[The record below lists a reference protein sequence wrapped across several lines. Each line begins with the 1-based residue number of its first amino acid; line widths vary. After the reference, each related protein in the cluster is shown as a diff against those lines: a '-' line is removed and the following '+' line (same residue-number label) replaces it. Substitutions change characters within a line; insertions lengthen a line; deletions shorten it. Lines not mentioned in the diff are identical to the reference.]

1 MKLLNKVFCII
12 LVALSTG
19 FALYSAQ
26 CPSWEV
32 ITYTRF
38 QCRNYGG
45 VNFYVAGENA
55 QYAPDND
62 QIQRPG
68 QPLANGISKD
78 PNVSYYGWW
87 YCDSLSDSARIAI
100 CEKDFV
106 YCADQSS
113 GMLKYD
119 TVLILDTIVKKI
131 EKFDTVKISVYDT
144 NKISIFDT
152 TRHNI
157 LDTIVYVRYDTVV
170 NRIVR
175 NDTIVK
181 IDTNVIVLH
190 DTIHDQVTKVDTMFN
205 YDTLRFT
212 VLDTVIKQVFLYD
225 TTEISFE
232 KSFNITVDLPK
243 IRKHRAKYFI

>member
-1 MKLLNKVFCII
+1 MLCILLNV
-12 LVALSTG
+12 LVG
-19 FALYSAQ
+19 NFG
-26 CPSWEV
+26 
-32 ITYTRF
+32 TYTRF
-38 QCRNYGG
+38 QCRSYSG

-55 QYAPDND
+55 QFVPEND

-68 QPLANGISKD
+68 QPLVHGTNSD

-119 TVLILDTIVKKI
+119 TVLIFDTIVKKI
-131 EKFDTVKISVYDT
+131 EKFDTVKILVYDT
-144 NKISIFDT
+144 SRISMFDT
-152 TRHNI
+152 TRYNV
-157 LDTIVYVRYDTVV
+157 LDTIVHVRHDTVV
-170 NRIVR
+170 NKIVR

-181 IDTNVIVLH
+181 IDTNIIVLY
-190 DTIHDQVTKVDTMFN
+190 DTIHSQLTKVDTVFN
-205 YDTLRFT
+205 YDTLRLT

-232 KSFNITVDLPK
+232 KSFNITIDLPK